1 MVPVP
6 PASDFQALLARAKAG
21 DVDCLEHIIRQT
33 ETRLRTSIDQ
43 RLGAKLRASLR
54 RSDVL
59 QNAYL
64 VMLEA
69 LPTFTGSTEPEFVAW
84 LTRIIQHDILRQ
96 NRWFGAARRR
106 APTRTSERNA
116 LAEILLDRPAT
127 PTAEAAGRERDQ
139 EVRDALARL
148 EPDHAQVIELALLQ
162 QLPHREVAQR
172 LNRSEG
178 ACRMLLL
185 RARAALAI
193 ALDKLAADD

>member
-1 MVPVP
+1 M
-6 PASDFQALLARAKAG
+6 
-21 DVDCLEHIIRQT
+21 
-33 ETRLRTSIDQ
+33 
-43 RLGAKLRASLR
+43 
-54 RSDVL
+54 
-59 QNAYL
+59 
-64 VMLEA
+64 
-69 LPTFTGSTEPEFVAW
+69 
-84 LTRIIQHDILRQ
+84 RQ
-96 NRWFGAARRR
+96 NRWFSAARRR

-193 ALDKLAADD
+193 ALEKLAADD